1 MTIKEQL
8 QEDWKQALKSKDK
21 PRAEILSM
29 VKAAILHVEKT
40 DNIKVEDAKAVEI
53 LAREVKMRR
62 DANFEFEKGNRQDL
76 VDKNNFEIETIL
88 GYLPK
93 QLEEKDIIR
102 LVEDT
107 AKEIGASS
115 TKDMGKLMA
124 ALKPATTGKADG
136 KLVSSIV
143 KDYLNR
149 QGN

>member
-1 MTIKEQL
+1 
-8 QEDWKQALKSKDK
+8 
-21 PRAEILSM
+21 
-29 VKAAILHVEKT
+29 VEKT
-40 DNIKVEDAKAVEI
+40 DNIKVEDAKAIEI

-62 DANFEFEKGNRQDL
+62 DANVEFEKGNRQDL

-107 AKEIGASS
+107 AKEIGANS